1 MDITLKNIF
10 EDYWSQILLIL
21 TGIGYLLK
29 ISFDFFLKKKEINYG
44 INHKNKMDALIR
56 FFKAY
61 AELKS
66 MWNKLPISQILK
78 NELSAFEIDNQ
89 IQPPLNNFEASII
102 ELQIYFD
109 ENMYENFKK
118 IEKNMNSINRVILN
132 LCFDDFDKRIL
143 TMKVNDYTFHK
154 EYVEKQ
160 NAIILKQI
168 SNNLFRKSK

>member
-66 MWNKLPISQILK
+66 MLNKLPISQILK

-109 ENMYENFKK
+109 DEMYENFKK
-118 IEKNMNSINRVILN
+118 IESNMFSINRNFLN
-132 LCFDDFDKRIL
+132 LAFDILDKRSL
-143 TMKVNDYTFHK
+143 SFKVN
-154 EYVEKQ
+154 EYNTNRQYIEKQ

-168 SNNLFRKSK
+168 SDDLMKKSK